1 MNDARPGAP
10 AILIVGAGI
19 GGLTAALALARAGFA
34 VTVLERAAALEA
46 VGAGIQITPNASR
59 VLVGLGLRAALAEV
73 AVRPEGMD
81 VRAGGDGTVLV
92 SAELG
97 APVEARY
104 GAPWWMVHRA
114 DLQAVLAAAVGREPN
129 IRLVLGAAVE
139 AVRREA
145 GAIFVTAGGP
155 TGRET
160 HSAAALIGADGL
172 WSATRALIGDAKP
185 PDFRGRTAW
194 RALLPR
200 AAVPPDVSLER
211 LGLWLGPGAHLVHYP
226 VRAGAALNLVAVVS
240 DPVRHAGWTGAGD
253 PAVLARRFAG
263 WCREARALIAAPP
276 SWMTW
281 SLADR
286 PTWFGPGE
294 GAMTLIGDAAHP
306 MLPFL
311 AQGGAMAIEDAA
323 VLAKAAAARPGD
335 LAAAFRDYER
345 QRSRRVG
352 AVQRGAR
359 ANGRIYHLEGPAGWA
374 RNTAMRLVGGRQL
387 VAGHDW
393 IYRFEA

>member
-1 MNDARPGAP
+1 MTDPRPGAP

-19 GGLTAALALARAGFA
+19 GGLTAALALARTGFA
-34 VTVLERAAALEA
+34 VTVLERASALEA

-59 VLVGLGLRAALAEV
+59 VLVGLGLRDALAAV
-73 AVRPEGMD
+73 AVCPEGMD
-81 VRAGGDGTVLV
+81 VRAGGDGAVLV

-104 GAPWWMVHRA
+104 GAPWWMVHRG
-114 DLQAVLAAAVGREPN
+114 DLQAVL
-129 IRLVLGAAVE
+129 VE
-139 AVRREA
+139 AVRREPRITLVLDAGVTAVQPEAGGIAVTASGTRHLA
-145 GAIFVTAGGP
+145 GAV
-155 TGRET
+155 
-160 HSAAALIGADGL
+160 IGADGL
-172 WSATRALIGDAKP
+172 WSAMRGLIGDGSP

-200 AAVPPDVSLER
+200 AAVPPDISMER

-226 VRAGAALNLVAVVS
+226 VRAGSALNLVAVLS
-240 DPVRHAGWTGAGD
+240 DPVRTTGWTGAGD
-253 PAVLARRFAG
+253 PVVLATRFAG
-263 WCREARALIAAPP
+263 WCRAARALVAAP
-276 SWMTW
+276 SAWMTW

-286 PTWFGPGE
+286 PAWFGRGE
-294 GAMTLIGDAAHP
+294 GPVTLLGDAAHP

-323 VLAKAAAARPGD
+323 VLTRAMATQPEDPAS
-335 LAAAFRDYER
+335 AFRRYER
-345 QRSRRVG
+345 DRIRRVG

-374 RNTAMRLVGGRQL
+374 RNTAMRFVGGRQL
-387 VAGHDW
+387 VAGYDW

>member
-1 MNDARPGAP
+1 MTDPRPGSP

-34 VTVLERAAALEA
+34 VTLLERAAALEA

-59 VLVGLGLRAALAEV
+59 VLVGLGLRDALAAV

-81 VRAGGDGTVLV
+81 VRAGGDGSVLV
-92 SAELG
+92 SAGLG

-104 GAPWWMVHRA
+104 GAPWWMVHRG
-114 DLQAVLAAAVGREPN
+114 DLQAVLVEAVRNEP
-129 IRLVLGAAVE
+129 RVTLTLGAAVS

-145 GAIFVTAGGP
+145 GGIVVTAG
-155 TGRET
+155 ET
-160 HSAAALIGADGL
+160 RHLAAAMIGADGL
-172 WSATRALIGDAKP
+172 WSATRGLIGDGAP

-200 AAVPPDVSLER
+200 AAVPPGISMER

-226 VRAGAALNLVAVVS
+226 VRAGTALNLVAVVS
-240 DPVRHAGWTGAGD
+240 DAVRQAGWTGAGD
-253 PAVLARRFAG
+253 RAALAARFAG
-263 WCREARALIAAPP
+263 WCDQARALVAAPEA
-276 SWMTW
+276 WMTW

-286 PTWFGPGE
+286 PAWFGPGE
-294 GAMTLIGDAAHP
+294 GPVTLLGDAAHP

-323 VLAKAAAARPGD
+323 VLARAMAAQPGNP
-335 LAAAFRDYER
+335 AAAFRRYER
-345 QRSRRVG
+345 DRLQRVG

-387 VAGHDW
+387 VAGYDW
-393 IYRFEA
+393 IYRFGA